1 MNDEQLDEAI
11 TTAPLYIDSKTRY
24 KQERELRKA
33 KKKARKEITP
43 QVGPKAAKKLVKE
56 ATKRV
61 MTNRQNIPT
70 KPVVKAAARGA

>member
-1 MNDEQLDEAI
+1 MTDESAI
-11 TTAPLYIDSKTRY
+11 VTAPIYIDSKTRW

-61 MTNRQNIPT
+61 MKNNSQLPT